1 MRLLPKITSFLLLI
15 LLPVLALLSYEQIQK
30 EKKVLYSFLDKQ
42 GEVLKTTISAGIIEP
57 ILINDYPIID
67 TYLGYVMND
76 YDTMYYLEIEKND
89 EIMSSVRN
97 SKLKND
103 SHKYFTH
110 DIKLYGNAIATLNF
124 ALSTKN
130 TDEAIKQRIIDYLII
145 IFIAALILFL
155 SLLFV
160 IRKYLLEY
168 INLLKN
174 HTKIIGHGDYSKT
187 LVINTKDE
195 FHDLAN
201 SINDMTKNIY
211 LSSERSQLLTKK
223 LEKQKKELIFANKS
237 KDMFLANMSHELKT
251 PLNSINIISSVMR
264 KNKEEN
270 LSDKQIENLH
280 IINNCGQQLL
290 YLINDILDISK
301 IESGEIVLN
310 LQTFNIK
317 DTINDIKSMI
327 EPIAIEKNINFVVTI
342 EDKIDLIYSDENR
355 IKQIIKNLLSNSL
368 KFCPNGN
375 IKLEVLDQEE
385 KIKINVIDDGI
396 GIEKNK
402 LSHIFDRFKQ
412 VDDSITRKFG
422 GTGLGLSISKELA
435 TLLKGKLTVKS
446 ELNKGSTFTLI
457 IPKNKSKI
465 EKLDNK
471 IEVKT
476 TKNTKEKILILNDNP
491 VDLMKLI
498 INLNKFFEVKNIASA
513 NKIDKNSLKDFK
525 YLLVNSSLKNLE
537 LIEDLDI
544 KKVLVCDDE
553 NSLDSNLKAKI
564 VKVFKKDDSDNII
577 SFLRS

>member
-1 MRLLPKITSFLLLI
+1 MKLLPKITSFLLLI
-15 LLPVLALLSYEQIQK
+15 LLPILAILSYEQIQK
-30 EKKVLYSFLDKQ
+30 EKKILYSFLDKQ

-67 TYLGYVMND
+67 TYLGYVMRD
-76 YDTMYYLEIEKND
+76 YDTMYFLEIEKND

-103 SHKYFTH
+103 SLKYFTH

-124 ALSTKN
+124 ALSTKS
-130 TDEAIKQRIIDYLII
+130 TDEAIKQRVIDYLII

-187 LVINTKDE
+187 FVINTKDE
-195 FHDLAN
+195 FHDLAK
-201 SINDMTKNIY
+201 SINDMTKNIFQ
-211 LSSERSQLLTKK
+211 SSERSQLLTKK

-251 PLNSINIISSVMR
+251 PLNSINVLSSVMKR
-264 KNKEEN
+264 NKEAN
-270 LSDKQIENLH
+270 LSDKQIEHLQ

-301 IESGEIVLN
+301 IEAGEIVLN
-310 LQTFNIK
+310 FQTFNFK
-317 DTINDIKSMI
+317 DTIKDIKSMI
-327 EPIAIEKNINFVVTI
+327 EPIAIDKNISFMVTI
-342 EDKIDLIYSDENR
+342 DDKIDLIYNDENR

-368 KFCPNGN
+368 KFSPNGN

-396 GIEKNK
+396 GIDKSK
-402 LSHIFDRFKQ
+402 LSNIFDRFKQ
-412 VDDSITRKFG
+412 IDDSITRKFG
-422 GTGLGLSISKELA
+422 GTGLGLAISKELT
-435 TLLKGKLTVKS
+435 TLLKGKLSVKS

-471 IEVKT
+471 IELKT
-476 TKNTKEKILILNDNP
+476 TKNTKEKILVLNDNP
-491 VDLMKLI
+491 VELMKLI

-513 NKIDKNSLKDFK
+513 DKIDKNSLKDFK
-525 YLLVNSSLKNLE
+525 YLLANSSLKNLE

-553 NSLDSNLKAKI
+553 KGLDNNLKVKI
-564 VKVFKKDDSDNII
+564 LRVFKKDDTDNII
-577 SFLRS
+577 SFLRN

>member
-1 MRLLPKITSFLLLI
+1 MKLLPKITSFLLLI
-15 LLPVLALLSYEQIQK
+15 LLPILAILSYEQIQK

-67 TYLGYVMND
+67 TYLGYVMRD
-76 YDTMYYLEIEKND
+76 YDTMYFLEIEKND

-103 SHKYFTH
+103 SLKYFTH

-124 ALSTKN
+124 ALSTKS
-130 TDEAIKQRIIDYLII
+130 TDEAIKQRVIDYLII

-187 LVINTKDE
+187 FVINTKDE
-195 FHDLAN
+195 FHDLAK
-201 SINDMTKNIY
+201 SINDMTKNIFQ
-211 LSSERSQLLTKK
+211 SSERSQLLTKK

-251 PLNSINIISSVMR
+251 PLNSINVLSSVMKR
-264 KNKEEN
+264 NKEAN
-270 LSDKQIENLH
+270 LSDKQIEHLQ

-301 IESGEIVLN
+301 IEAGEIVLN
-310 LQTFNIK
+310 FQTFNFK
-317 DTINDIKSMI
+317 DTIKDIKSMI
-327 EPIAIEKNINFVVTI
+327 EPIAIDKNISFMVTI
-342 EDKIDLIYSDENR
+342 DDKIDLIYNDENR

-368 KFCPNGN
+368 KFSPNGN

-396 GIEKNK
+396 GIDKSK
-402 LSHIFDRFKQ
+402 LSNIFDRFKQ
-412 VDDSITRKFG
+412 IDDSITRKFG
-422 GTGLGLSISKELA
+422 GTGLGLAISKELT
-435 TLLKGKLTVKS
+435 TLLKGKLSVKS

-471 IEVKT
+471 IELKT
-476 TKNTKEKILILNDNP
+476 TKNTKEKILVLNDNP
-491 VDLMKLI
+491 VELMKLI

-513 NKIDKNSLKDFK
+513 DKIDKNSLKDFK
-525 YLLVNSSLKNLE
+525 YLLANSSLKNLE

-553 NSLDSNLKAKI
+553 KGLDNNLKVKI
-564 VKVFKKDDSDNII
+564 LRVFKKDDTDNII
-577 SFLRS
+577 SFLRN